1 VGPGQVLREF
11 EWIEMIT
18 QARRIY
24 VGDHIEVICALLAAM
39 SALTI
44 AIGLFIPTYVSDEVS
59 FKLLLSLVLASL
71 PSVMFGVAAI
81 LHVRTHRRS
90 ALLAMVILGS
100 INNALIAMPGLGL
113 MYLLAAH
120 QVTEGLTFMFVNF
133 LSVLVTLAAA
143 ITASAPFRDSPQPVN
158 HR

>member
-1 VGPGQVLREF
+1 
-11 EWIEMIT
+11 MIT
-18 QARRIY
+18 QARRVY
-24 VGDHIEVICALLAAM
+24 VCDNIEVICALVAAM

-44 AIGLFIPTYVSDEVS
+44 AIGLFIPSYVSDEVS
-59 FKLLLSLVLASL
+59 FKLLLSLVVASL
-71 PSVMFGVAAI
+71 PSVMFGVAAL

-100 INNALIAMPGLGL
+100 INNALIVMPGVGL

-120 QVTEGLTFMFVNF
+120 QVTEGLIFMFVNF

-143 ITASAPFRDSPQPVN
+143 IIVSAPFRDNAQPVN
-158 HR
+158 QR